1 MLSITVSNS
10 LNYQLF
16 PIFAPQFLTMA
27 EIKPV
32 TPAKKTKAPKPSF
45 DTTPLFGKENYRWM
59 LIGLVLVALG
69 LLLMGGGYSKDPN
82 VFNPNEVYSFVRIT
96 VAPNLDASRVW

>member
-1 MLSITVSNS
+1 
-10 LNYQLF
+10 
-16 PIFAPQFLTMA
+16 MA
-27 EIKPV
+27 EIKPA
-32 TPAKKTKAPKPSF
+32 TTAAKKTKASKPSF

-69 LLLMGGGYSKDPN
+69 LLLMGGGKSKDPN

-96 VAPNLDASRVW
+96 VAPILMLAGFGIEIFAIFKKSKSDDAQ

>member
-1 MLSITVSNS
+1 
-10 LNYQLF
+10 
-16 PIFAPQFLTMA
+16 MA
-27 EIKPV
+27 ETKPAAV
-32 TPAKKTKAPKPSF
+32 TTKKVKAPKPSF

-69 LLLMGGGYSKDPN
+69 LLLMGGGKSKDPN

-96 VAPNLDASRVW
+96 VAPILMLAGFGIEIFAIFKKSKNNDAQ